1 MTDLTDPSEPGKTS
15 AQHAIDARNT
25 TRRKRLRMLVWL
37 LLVWGI
43 AAYLIVPRLWELYFH
58 RHADYSSVARVSVTG
73 DGHPGDP
80 VNIALVGS
88 EAEVV
93 RAMTA
98 AGWFPADPITLST
111 SVRIVADSVLRRSD
125 DDAPVSDLF
134 LFGRKQDLAFE
145 QPEGD
150 SPRQRH
156 HVRYWRW
163 DKLQNGQPVWFGAA
177 TFDDRVG
184 LSYTTGQ
191 VTHHIGPDIDAD
203 RDRIATELTNA
214 GCASAIDWVDDFH
227 TELAGRNGG
236 GDPWHTDGRLA
247 EVVLQP
253 CTARSAAGAR
263 KP

>member
-1 MTDLTDPSEPGKTS
+1 MTDLYDRSETDKTS
-15 AQHAIDARNT
+15 AQYAIDASNA
-25 TRRKRLRMLVWL
+25 TRHKRLRMLVWL

-43 AAYLIVPRLWELYFH
+43 AAYLIVPRLWEIYFH
-58 RHADYSSVARVSVTG
+58 RHADYSSVARVSVTV

-88 EAEVV
+88 AAEVV

-111 SVRIVADSVLRRSD
+111 SVRIVTDSVLRRSD

-145 QPEGD
+145 QPVGE
-150 SPRQRH
+150 SPLERH

-177 TFDDRVG
+177 TFDDRAG

-191 VTHHIGPDIDAD
+191 VTQHIAADIDAD

-227 TELAGRNGG
+227 TELAGRNAG

-247 EVVLQP
+247 EFVLQP
-253 CTARSAAGAR
+253 CAAAPAAGAR

>member
-1 MTDLTDPSEPGKTS
+1 MTDLYDLSGTDKTS
-15 AQHAIDARNT
+15 AQHAIKASNAA
-25 TRRKRLRMLVWL
+25 RRKRLRMLVWL

-43 AAYLIVPRLWELYFH
+43 AAYLIVPRLWELYAH
-58 RHADYSSVARVSVTG
+58 RHSDYSKVARVSVTA

-80 VNIALVGS
+80 LNIALVAS
-88 EAEVV
+88 EAQLI

-98 AGWFPADPITLST
+98 AGWFPADLSTLNT
-111 SVRIVADSVLRRSD
+111 SVRIVADSVLGHGD
-125 DDAPVSDLF
+125 DDAPASDLF
-134 LFGRKQDLAFE
+134 LFSRKQDLAFE
-145 QPEGD
+145 QPVGER
-150 SPRQRH
+150 PRQRH

-177 TFDDRVG
+177 TFDDRAD

-191 VTHHIGPDIDAD
+191 VTKHIGPDIDAD
-203 RDRIATELTNA
+203 RDHIATELTQA
-214 GCASAIDWVDDFH
+214 GCVSSIDWEDDFH

-236 GDPWHTDGRLA
+236 SDPWHTDGGLA

-253 CTARSAAGAR
+253 CAAQSAAGAR

>member
-1 MTDLTDPSEPGKTS
+1 MTDLYDRSETDKTS
-15 AQHAIDARNT
+15 AQSAIDARNV

-43 AAYLIVPRLWELYFH
+43 AAYLIVPRLWESYAH
-58 RHADYSSVARVSVTG
+58 RHADYSKVARVSVTA

-80 VNIALVGS
+80 VNIALVGA

-111 SVRIVADSVLRRSD
+111 SVRIVADSVLRRGD

-145 QPEGD
+145 QPVGE
-150 SPRQRH
+150 SPPQRH

-163 DKLQNGQPVWFGAA
+163 GKLQNGQPVWFGAA

-191 VTHHIGPDIDAD
+191 VTQHIGPDIDAD
-203 RDRIATELTNA
+203 RDRIATQLTNA
-214 GCASAIDWVDDFH
+214 GCATSIDWEDGFH

-236 GDPWHTDGRLA
+236 GNPWHTDGRLA
-247 EVVLQP
+247 VVVLQP
-253 CTARSAAGAR
+253 CVTGSAAGAR